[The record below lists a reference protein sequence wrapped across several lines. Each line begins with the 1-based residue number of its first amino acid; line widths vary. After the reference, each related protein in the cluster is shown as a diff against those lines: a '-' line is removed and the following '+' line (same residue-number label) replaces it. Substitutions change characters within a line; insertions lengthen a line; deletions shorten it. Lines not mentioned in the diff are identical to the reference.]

1 MKPSQIQELRKTLII
16 CGGLG
21 ASLYLVL
28 VGRAGEA
35 EMVCTATLTIW
46 FFFL

>member
-1 MKPSQIQELRKTLII
+1 MKIEEIRKTIII

-21 ASLYLVL
+21 ASLYLMIA
-28 VGRAGEA
+28 GRKDMA
-35 EMVCTATLTIW
+35 EEVCSATALIW